1 MAQRTGGLRRK
12 TRHKLRKNV
21 REKGK
26 ISIRR
31 YLQKFDINDKVALV
45 LDSSIHAGIFHPRF
59 HGDVGKIIGKQ
70 GSCYKVHIMDGKL
83 CKLFVIHPSHMR
95 KLQ

>member
-31 YLQKFDINDKVALV
+31 YLQKFNVNDKVALV
-45 LDSSIHAGIFHPRF
+45 LDSAIHTGIFHPRF
-59 HGDVGKIIGKQ
+59 HGDVGLVVGTQ
-70 GSCYKVHIMDGKL
+70 GTCYKIHVMDGKL
-83 CKLFVIHPSHMR
+83 CKLFIVHPSHMR

>member
-1 MAQRTGGLRRK
+1 MVQRTGGLRRK

-26 ISIRR
+26 INLRR
-31 YLQKFDINDKVALV
+31 YLQKFEVDDKVALV
-45 LDSSIHAGIFHPRF
+45 LDSSVHAGIFHPRF
-59 HGDVGKIIGKQ
+59 HGDVGLVIGKQ
-70 GSCYKVHIMDGKL
+70 GSCYKVKVIDGKL
-83 CKLFVIHPSHMR
+83 SKLFIVHPSHMK